1 MVLGSL
7 IHVLK
12 IIIPIWMGW
21 TARLMSASS
30 RGRQKKNNK
39 SCYSTFV
46 SFRSSVPFST
56 MASRRVENQLA
67 IPKSCIKKI
76 MKISDAVQLIQNEA
90 VVSVAKVTEEFLAK
104 LITQSYDQAKRLGR
118 KTIKFEDIKA
128 VVEKNS
134 IQLGFLDEVFLR
146 HDHHDQ
152 KQQLPQDDVVQDK
165 MGQQEETND
174 DSKQNISSS
183 TTAVAANT
191 ESSGPPP
198 SI

>member
-1 MVLGSL
+1 MSSHSVRNWTNNDLGNS
-7 IHVLK
+7 HNK
-12 IIIPIWMGW
+12 I
-21 TARLMSASS
+21 LSSAI
-30 RGRQKKNNK
+30 
-39 SCYSTFV
+39 
-46 SFRSSVPFST
+46 SSVQNGGVFHGFGIIN
-56 MASRRVENQLA
+56 SRLENHHSNL
-67 IPKSCIKKI
+67 
-76 MKISDAVQLIQNEA
+76 DAVQLIQNEA